1 MKRYLAALVLVAV
14 YLSSGAS
21 SEGRLHARAAR
32 SVMPSLSNA
41 KTLLNTTTRH
51 REWVN
56 VATVSSP
63 MLAFVVYPERA
74 DRAPVVRVTV
84 RNEPASVR
92 ARAVADQLAA
102 EGFISVVPDVLTG
115 LGPNHSDGDGFASQE
130 EVAKALDRLGPT

>member
-1 MKRYLAALVLVAV
+1 MKKHLFVLALLAA
-14 YLSSGAS
+14 YLSSGAAS
-21 SEGRLHARAAR
+21 AGRLHARAAR

-74 DRAPVVRVTV
+74 DRAPVVLVTV
-84 RNEPASVR
+84 RNEPASAASV
-92 ARAVADQLAA
+92 ART
-102 EGFISVVPDVLTG
+102 S
-115 LGPNHSDGDGFASQE
+115 HS
-130 EVAKALDRLGPT
+130 